1 MTIQEVK
8 KTRVRTK
15 KENDKLTEYKM
26 NPFVFEKEL
35 KIETKTRNLTV
46 GRNTELVR
54 KDEKDD
60 SEESES
66 YFTNI
71 IQQKEVLENA
81 LTEIKPWTVGSL

>member
-15 KENDKLTEYKM
+15 TENDKLTEYKM

-54 KDEKDD
+54 KDD

-71 IQQKEVLENA
+71 IQQKR
-81 LTEIKPWTVGSL
+81 S